1 MTDIAQLRREYD
13 EWCADNP
20 VALVELK
27 NIIVQRIA
35 DGYQKWSVAAAFEIL
50 VWEADRLKT
59 FDASGFKMPHNHRA
73 FFARDWLLANPNFP
87 KFFKL
92 QRQRS
97 AGASGDRYGRTL
109 EDVP

>member
-1 MTDIAQLRREYD
+1 MTDIAQLRGEY
-13 EWCADNP
+13 EVWCADNSA
-20 VALVELK
+20 ALAALD
-27 NIIVQRIA
+27 NIIQQKIA
-35 DGYQKWSVAAAFEIL
+35 AGYRKWSVAAAFEVL

-73 FFARDWLLANPNFP
+73 FFARDWLTANPDFP

-97 AGASGDRYGRTL
+97 AGASGDRYGRTDD
-109 EDVP
+109 EDV

>member
-1 MTDIAQLRREYD
+1 MTDIAQLRREYTK
-13 EWCADNP
+13 WCADNSA
-20 VALVELK
+20 ALDALN
-27 NIIVQRIA
+27 NIVKQKIA
-35 DGYQKWSVAAAFEIL
+35 DGYKKWSVAAAFEVL

-73 FFARDWLLANPNFP
+73 FFAHDWLLANPDFP

-97 AGASGDRYGRTL
+97 AGASGDRYGRTP